1 MVLMTGAGLLG
12 KSLYTLLHVDTG
24 MRTDH
29 LASVDLKWPLA
40 RYASDSKKIALSRQI
55 VEKIVEVPKRAEGGD
70 EVAQSAGP
78 TKCDKELSVESVSC
92 EVGEQVLSAYEEG
105 HRGLFFPMDTATGE
119 TLELNCGEPTPVI
132 CKAVEGPA
140 TVIFGG

>member
-1 MVLMTGAGLLG
+1 MRAATVIVGAIAA
-12 KSLYTLLHVDTG
+12 
-24 MRTDH
+24 
-29 LASVDLKWPLA
+29 ASIL
-40 RYASDSKKIALSRQI
+40 IALAFI
-55 VEKIVEVPKRAEGGD
+55 VSGGNSSKAVTTTVTERIVEVPGKADGGEGG

-92 EVGEQVLSAYEEG
+92 EVGEEVLSDYEAG
-105 HRGLFFPMDTATGE
+105 HRGLFFPTDGATGE

>member
-1 MVLMTGAGLLG
+1 MRAATVIVGAIAA
-12 KSLYTLLHVDTG
+12 
-24 MRTDH
+24 
-29 LASVDLKWPLA
+29 ASIL
-40 RYASDSKKIALSRQI
+40 IALAFI
-55 VEKIVEVPKRAEGGD
+55 VSGGGSSKAVTTTVTEKVVEVPEESKGRGG
-70 EVAQSAGP
+70 VAQSAGP

-105 HRGLFFPMDTATGE
+105 QRGLFLPKDAATGE
-119 TLELNCGEPTPVI
+119 ILELNCGEPTPVI

>member
-1 MVLMTGAGLLG
+1 MRAATVIVGAIAA
-12 KSLYTLLHVDTG
+12 
-24 MRTDH
+24 
-29 LASVDLKWPLA
+29 ASIL
-40 RYASDSKKIALSRQI
+40 IALAFIISGGDSSKA
-55 VEKIVEVPKRAEGGD
+55 VTTTVTEKVVEVPNRTEGGG
-70 EVAQSAGP
+70 EIAQSAGP
-78 TKCDKELSVESVSC
+78 TRCDKKLSVEGVSC